1 MIRRPLAPARR
12 ERMDAAVKKE
22 IERLRGA
29 AEIVVLVPR

>member
-1 MIRRPLAPARR
+1 
-12 ERMDAAVKKE
+12 MDAAVKKE